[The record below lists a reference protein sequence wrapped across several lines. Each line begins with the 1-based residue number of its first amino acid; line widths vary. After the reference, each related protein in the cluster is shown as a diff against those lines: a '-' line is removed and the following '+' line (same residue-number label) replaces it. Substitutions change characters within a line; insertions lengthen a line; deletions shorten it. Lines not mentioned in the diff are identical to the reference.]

1 MSPGGARP
9 KLRNAMRRHD
19 LIFSALATGMMAV
32 SCLAGCSTRPD
43 GVLDNEEA
51 ASLLADLH
59 IADTY
64 GTLEGSAVPAVS
76 ADSPDSARKVLRQSV
91 LAKHGVSEQQLDTTL
106 GWYGH
111 NLDKYEEMYEMVL
124 TKIEEK
130 QKTLKEAETRALTA
144 ATLWPYGVTQRIPGA
159 LPGSASLTPFDIP
172 VEKLTKGGRV
182 IWEGKTIN
190 LRSPMEMFMAVEYT
204 DGSTGYIQRTL
215 TGEGRQ
221 TVTLQ
226 TDTGAKPKRA
236 YGYLR
241 VSQPQAL
248 FLDSVSLKVAPYN
261 ETSYYEIHSARRW
274 NPK

>member
-1 MSPGGARP
+1 
-9 KLRNAMRRHD
+9 MRRHD

-32 SCLAGCSTRPD
+32 SCLAGCSNRPD
-43 GVLDNEEA
+43 GVLNNEEA

-59 IADTY
+59 IADAY
-64 GTLEGSAVPAVS
+64 GTLEGNQAAAMSVDAS
-76 ADSPDSARKVLRQSV
+76 DSARKVLRQSV

-111 NLDKYEEMYEMVL
+111 NLDKYEEMYELVL

-130 QKTLKEAETRALTA
+130 QTTLREADAKA
-144 ATLWPYGVTQRIPGA
+144 SAIPTLWPYGVTQRIPGVRS
-159 LPGSASLTPFDIP
+159 GSASLTAFDIP
-172 VEKLTKGGRV
+172 VEKITKGGRV
-182 IWEGKTIN
+182 IWEGKAIN
-190 LRSPMEMFMAVEYT
+190 LREPMEMFMAVEYT

-241 VSQPQAL
+241 VRQRQTL

>member
-1 MSPGGARP
+1 
-9 KLRNAMRRHD
+9 MRRHD
-19 LIFSALATGMMAV
+19 LIFSALATGMMAL

-59 IADTY
+59 IADAY
-64 GTLEGSAVPAVS
+64 GALEGNPAATMSVDAS
-76 ADSPDSARKVLRQSV
+76 DSARKVLRQSV

-130 QKTLKEAETRALTA
+130 QKSLREADAKASATP
-144 ATLWPYGVTQRIPGA
+144 TLWPYGVTQRIPGA
-159 LPGSASLTPFDIP
+159 RSGSASVTTFDIP

-182 IWEGKTIN
+182 IWEGKAIN
-190 LRSPMEMFMAVEYT
+190 LREPMEMFIAVEYT

-241 VSQPQAL
+241 VSQRQTL
-248 FLDSVSLKVAPYN
+248 FLDSVSLKTAPYN

>member
-32 SCLAGCSTRPD
+32 SCLAGCSNRPD
-43 GVLDNEEA
+43 GVLNNEEA

-59 IADTY
+59 IADAY
-64 GTLEGSAVPAVS
+64 GTLEGNQAAAMSVDAS
-76 ADSPDSARKVLRQSV
+76 DSARKVLRQSV

-111 NLDKYEEMYEMVL
+111 NLDKYEEMYELVL

-130 QKTLKEAETRALTA
+130 QTTLREADAKA
-144 ATLWPYGVTQRIPGA
+144 SAIPTLWPYGVTQRIPGVRS
-159 LPGSASLTPFDIP
+159 GSASLTAFDIP
-172 VEKLTKGGRV
+172 VEKITKGGRV
-182 IWEGKTIN
+182 IWEGKAIN
-190 LRSPMEMFMAVEYT
+190 LREPMEMFMAVEYT

-241 VSQPQAL
+241 VRQRQTL